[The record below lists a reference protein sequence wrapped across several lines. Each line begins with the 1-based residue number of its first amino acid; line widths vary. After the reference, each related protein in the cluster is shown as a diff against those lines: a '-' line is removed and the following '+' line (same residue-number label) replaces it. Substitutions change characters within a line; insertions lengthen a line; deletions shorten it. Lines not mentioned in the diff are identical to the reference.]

1 MHFKLKPKLR
11 NIIKILW
18 SLAKW
23 GILLL
28 ILVLAFC
35 NLTIHFYAQ
44 KYVYNK
50 IEDLPEQKVGLVLVT
65 SKYVTGGNTNY
76 YFKYRIDAAVSLYK
90 AGKIQYILVSGD
102 NGTTSY
108 NEPRDMYTAL
118 IEAGIPK
125 EKIVL
130 DFAGFRT
137 LDSIVRCKEVFMQ
150 ESFVIVSQEFHNQR
164 AIFLAHAH
172 GINAIAFSAKDVQ
185 KKNGIKTRIREL
197 FAKTKVF
204 IDLALEKRPKY
215 LGEQVEIGS

>member
-18 SLAKW
+18 SLTKW
-23 GILLL
+23 GLLLL

-50 IEDLPEQKVGLVLVT
+50 IDDLPEQKVGLVLGT
-65 SKYVTGGNTNY
+65 SKYVIGGNTNY
-76 YFKYRIDAAVSLYK
+76 YFKYRIDAAVSLYE

>member
-1 MHFKLKPKLR
+1 M
-11 NIIKILW
+11 
-18 SLAKW
+18 
-23 GILLL
+23 
-28 ILVLAFC
+28 
-35 NLTIHFYAQ
+35 
-44 KYVYNK
+44 YNK
-50 IEDLPEQKVGLVLVT
+50 IDDLPEQKVGLVLGT
-65 SKYVTGGNTNY
+65 SKYVIGGNTNY
-76 YFKYRIDAAVSLYK
+76 YFKYRIDAAVSLYE